1 MIHAPHGHY
10 IVGGKPY
17 LSKISAYAEA
27 LPKGWLPHWNYHEE
41 SFNQIKWT
49 QEPTETLDELYRQR
63 ALEIRSKYD
72 YIFLS
77 YSGGVD
83 SHNIA
88 VSFFKNGLH
97 IDLLASRSS
106 SESYLDNNSTDSRNM
121 GKESLLAAVPQ
132 SEKLKQYSKNVNFRI
147 IDWGADITKA
157 WGQDS
162 VGSARIEEQT
172 SLQASSIVK
181 RKYHEFVPEAER
193 FNNPVMLVGI
203 DKPYVYYID
212 GKFYMAFMD
221 LPLISQMMSE
231 ITLDPNNPFTLLSY
245 YWHPDAEKILRKQAH
260 IVVNWFKNNPQF
272 MPLLSFPH
280 RNSKNVLP
288 KERDRTYDEIVNR
301 LVYSCYD
308 PNLWQTKKNMGQA
321 FIEEEHWWHNN
332 QDSSAVQRWFK
343 VMKEHSSVIYDM
355 FSKNNKIQHISE
367 DSMPGF
373 WKMPGCYSKM
383 YQIA

>member
-1 MIHAPHGHY
+1 MTLAPHGHY
-10 IVGGKPY
+10 VVGNRSY
-17 LSKISAYAEA
+17 LSKISAYADA
-27 LPKGWLPHWNYHEE
+27 LPKNWLPHWNYHEQA
-41 SFNQIKWT
+41 FDQVAWAV
-49 QEPTETLDELYRQR
+49 EPAETLDQLYQQR

-88 VSFFKNGLH
+88 LSFFKNGLH

-106 SESYLDNNSTDSRNM
+106 SESYLDNNSLDSKNM

-132 SEKLKQYSKNVNFRI
+132 SHKLRQYSKNVNFKI
-147 IDWGADITKA
+147 INWGADIVKA
-157 WGQDS
+157 WEQDT
-162 VGSARIEEQT
+162 VGTTRIQEQT

-181 RKYHEFVPEAER
+181 RRYHEFIPEVEKY
-193 FNNPVMLVGI
+193 NNPVMLFGI
-203 DKPYVYYID
+203 DKPCVYYID

-221 LPLISQMMSE
+221 LPLTTQTMNES
-231 ITLDPNNPFTLLSY
+231 TLDNNNPFTLLPY

-260 IVVNWFKNNPQF
+260 IVVTWFKNNPQF

-280 RNSKNVLP
+280 RNLKNILP
-288 KERDRTYDEIVNR
+288 KKRDCTYDEIVNR
-301 LVYSCYD
+301 LVYPCYD
-308 PNLWQTKKNMGQA
+308 PAVWQTKKNTGQA

-332 QDSSAVQRWFK
+332 PDSAAVQRWFR
-343 VMKEHSSVIYDM
+343 VMKEHSGMVYDM
-355 FSKNNKIQHISE
+355 FSKNEKTEYISE
-367 DSMPGF
+367 DAMPGF
-373 WKMPGCYSKM
+373 WKLPGCYSKM